1 MSDNLLNDIVQD
13 FTIEKT
19 PDPQSVQD
27 LIPLIDILEGM
38 YIINDNGKQRYVK
51 LVEVTAT
58 NFATKEPPVKKSIIG
73 TFEAW
78 IHIAPERCQIK
89 VVGEPRKTIDFV
101 EKLKEREAMAKDEV
115 RRNII
120 REQINHIERQLQSNT
135 AKTRYF
141 MTIEYEP
148 KRRDENKE
156 VTIRQIASYLN
167 AIVAQAREFF
177 ESMGNSIIRHEDE
190 NVFHAEMLY
199 KWLNRYSSRFESVKA
214 RAVRVLGDVGKVD
227 EQRGA
232 QREYADT
239 AYTNILCPMG
249 ISTKSFPDCL
259 IFDKTYTAYYYITSA
274 GYPIQVRSGW
284 LTETFSGLLGV
295 DIDVFY
301 RKLKKKNFLTLNSK
315 ARRLTRL
322 KGNSRSEESQDLE
335 DIENTYE
342 AQVYMQRMLGDRTIS
357 EDPYYVTTIFTVHA
371 FTYEELK
378 DRCAALEDLAKISR
392 IEISDMRHF
401 ELEGFRA
408 TLPFNDIPKKI
419 YKKARRNLITSGL
432 SGFYPFTAYELSDP
446 DGIYI
451 GLNLENRTLCT
462 LDVHNSNKYSN
473 GNITVLGGS
482 GSGKTFTMALL
493 AEREVLLGHQVYII
507 TSKKSHEF
515 RRLCDSLDGKFL
527 RYGTAHNQYMNRYD
541 IRPKSN
547 MRSVLYQDEEES
559 WLIEKLKSL
568 SAWYQ
573 LLFRHLSEEEMVVL
587 DRATKDAYYAKGIT
601 EENDSIYIN
610 DDPESGEL
618 KEMPVITDV
627 IDALEEINKDER
639 TPVPQRLFTLL
650 YNFTNGTYAGFNE
663 RTNVELDRDFL
674 VFDISAVP
682 ERIEAATVQS
692 ALDFIWDRV
701 KENPLQHNTIIIEE
715 GWSYLAKGASEAA
728 AKQIQEI
735 FKVIRGY
742 GGSVIL
748 ATQEI
753 EDILASEYGKSIIAC
768 SSIKVL
774 LGVEEG
780 QSAELAR
787 SFRLQPQEA
796 NSLESFTQG
805 RALLLAGKDHVFV
818 QFDPTEED
826 KKRLTTDKREL
837 EAIARQ
843 QGGDH
848 AANQTAN

>member
-1 MSDNLLNDIVQD
+1 MSDNLLTDIVSD
-13 FTIEKT
+13 FKIEKI
-19 PDPQSVQD
+19 PDPKTVQD
-27 LIPLIDILEGM
+27 LIPLIDILDGM
-38 YIINDNGKQRYVK
+38 YIINDNGHPRYVK
-51 LVEVTAT
+51 LVEITAT
-58 NFATKEPPVKKSIIG
+58 NFATKESPVKRSIIA
-73 TFEAW
+73 TFESW
-78 IHIAPERCQIK
+78 IHIAPEKCQIK
-89 VVGEPRKTIDFV
+89 IVGEPRKTLDFV
-101 EKLKEREAMAKDEV
+101 EKLKEREALTEDMT
-115 RRNII
+115 RRNLL
-120 REQINHIERQLQSNT
+120 REQINHIEKQLQTNT

-148 KRRDENKE
+148 KKGEDDKDLT
-156 VTIRQIASYLN
+156 VRQIAAYLN
-167 AIVAQAREFF
+167 AVVAQARDFF
-177 ESMGNSIIRHEDE
+177 SSMGNSIIRHEDE
-190 NVFHAEMLY
+190 TFFHAEMLY
-199 KWLNRYSSRFESVKA
+199 KWLNRYSSRHETVKA
-214 RAVRVLGDVGKVD
+214 RAVRVMGDVGKVNQMKGV
-227 EQRGA
+227 E
-232 QREYADT
+232 REFPDT
-239 AYTNILCPMG
+239 AYTNLLSPMG

-259 IFDKTYTAYYYITSA
+259 IFDKTYTAYYYITSQ
-274 GYPIQVRSGW
+274 GYPVQVKSAW
-284 LTETFSGLLGV
+284 LTETFSGLPGV
-295 DIDVFY
+295 DIDIFY

-322 KGNSRSEESQDLE
+322 KGSSRSEESQDLE

-357 EDPYYVTTIFTVHA
+357 EDPYYVATIFTVHA
-371 FTYEELK
+371 FSYRELR
-378 DRCAALEDLAKISR
+378 DRCRALEDLANISR
-392 IEISDMRHF
+392 IEISDMKHF

-462 LDVHNSNKYSN
+462 LDVHNSNKYAN

-559 WLIEKLKSL
+559 WMLEKLKSL
-568 SAWYQ
+568 SAWYE
-573 LLFRHLSEEEMVVL
+573 LLFRNLSEEEMVVL

-601 EENDSIYIN
+601 EDNNSIYVDN
-610 DDPESGEL
+610 DPEKGGL

-627 IDALEEINKDER
+627 IDALEEINRDER

-663 RTNVELDRDFL
+663 RTNVSLDRDFL

-701 KENPLQHNTIIIEE
+701 KENPLEHNTIIIEE

-774 LGVEEG
+774 LGVVEG
-780 QSAELAR
+780 ESAELAG

-796 NSLESFTQG
+796 NALESFSQG
-805 RALLLAGKDHVFV
+805 DALLLAGKDHVFV
-818 QFDPTEED
+818 HFDPTDED
-826 KKRLTTDKREL
+826 IKRLTTDKREL
-837 EAIARQ
+837 EAIAKAS
-843 QGGDH
+843 GGTAN
-848 AANQTAN
+848 AAN

>member
-1 MSDNLLNDIVQD
+1 MAENLLSDLLQD
-13 FTIEKT
+13 FSSEKT
-19 PDPQSVQD
+19 PEPQSVQD
-27 LIPLIDILEGM
+27 LIPLVDILEGM
-38 YIINDNGKQRYVK
+38 YIVSARGKTKYVK
-51 LVEVTAT
+51 LVEITAA
-58 NFATKEPPVKKSIIG
+58 NFSTKEPAAKRSIISS
-73 TFEAW
+73 FEAW
-78 IHIAPERCQIK
+78 LKIAPERCQIK
-89 VVGEPRKTIDFV
+89 TLGEPRKTIDFV
-101 EKLKEREAMAKDEV
+101 EKLKEREAAASDE
-115 RRNII
+115 RRRTII
-120 REQINHIERQLQSNT
+120 REQISHIERQLQTNT

-148 KRRDENKE
+148 EQRSGQNDASLA
-156 VTIRQIASYLN
+156 QIASYLN
-167 AIVAQAREFF
+167 GIALQAREFF
-177 ESMGNSIIRHEDE
+177 EDMGNSFVRHEDE

-199 KWLNRYSSRFESVKA
+199 KWLNRYSSKYESVKA
-214 RAVRVLGDVGKVD
+214 RAVRVLGDAEKAD
-227 EQRGA
+227 EQRG
-232 QREYADT
+232 QKREYPDT
-239 AYTNILCPMG
+239 AYTNILSPMG
-249 ISTKSFPDCL
+249 LSAKSFPDCL
-259 IFDKTYTAYYYITSA
+259 IFDKTYTAYYYITGQ
-274 GYPIQVRSGW
+274 GYPVQVPSGW
-284 LTETFSGLLGV
+284 LTEIFSGLLGV
-295 DIDVFY
+295 DIDIFY
-301 RKLKKKNFLTLNSK
+301 RKLNKKNFLSMNAK
-315 ARRLTRL
+315 VRRLTRI
-322 KGNSRSEESQDLE
+322 KGNSRSEEAQDLD
-335 DIENTYE
+335 DIANTYE
-342 AQVYMQRMLGDRTIS
+342 AQMYMQRMLGDRTIS
-357 EDPYYVTTIFTVHA
+357 EEAYYVATVFTVHA
-371 FTYEELK
+371 FTYAELK
-378 DRCAALEDLAKISR
+378 ERCAALEDLAKISQ
-392 IEISDMRHF
+392 IEISDMKHF

-408 TLPFNDIPKKI
+408 TLPFNEIPKKL

-432 SGFYPFTAYELSDP
+432 AGFYPFTAYELSDP
-446 DGIYI
+446 DGIYV

-462 LDVHNSNKYSN
+462 LDVHNSDKYSN

-493 AEREVLLGHQVYII
+493 AEREVLLEHQVYII

-515 RRLCDSLDGKFL
+515 RRLCDALDGKFL

-547 MRSVLYQDEEES
+547 VRSMLFQDEEES
-559 WLIEKLKSL
+559 WLLEKLKSL

-573 LLFRHLSEEEMVVL
+573 LLFRNLTEEEMVVL

-601 EENDSIYIN
+601 EDNSSIFIVG
-610 DDPESGEL
+610 PEKGAL

-627 IDALEEINKDER
+627 IAQLEKINENER

-650 YNFTNGTYAGFNE
+650 CNFTNGTYAGFNE
-663 RTNVELDRDFL
+663 HTNVSLDKDFL

-692 ALDFIWDRV
+692 ALDFIWERV
-701 KENPLQHNTIIIEE
+701 KENPLRHNTIIIEE
-715 GWSYLAKGASEAA
+715 GWTYLSRGASEAA

-780 QSAELAR
+780 ESEAIGR
-787 SFRLQPQEA
+787 SFRLQPGEA
-796 NSLESFTQG
+796 EALESFTKG
-805 RALLLAGKDHVFV
+805 RALLLAGRDHVFV

-837 EAIARQ
+837 AAIMTKT
-843 QGGDH
+843 GEEHGKYTED
-848 AANQTAN
+848 